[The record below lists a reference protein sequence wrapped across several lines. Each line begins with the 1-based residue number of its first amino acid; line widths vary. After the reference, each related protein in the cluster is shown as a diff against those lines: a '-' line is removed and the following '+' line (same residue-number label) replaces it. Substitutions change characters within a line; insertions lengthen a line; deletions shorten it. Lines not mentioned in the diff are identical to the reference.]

1 MELDEESSNKD
12 FLIKRIIINLESER
26 ILPAIYAAL
35 AYVKTTEDDAD
46 DKELEALITGPELY
60 RKIGFLDIIKSLPET
75 ATEYY
80 DEDKDSDP
88 YAYDEET
95 EAIIRD
101 IKKTLLSFVAKA
113 IKDQESDVLE
123 KLMET
128 LNK

>member
-1 MELDEESSNKD
+1 MELDEESNNKD
-12 FLIKRIIINLESER
+12 FLIKRIIINLENER

-35 AYVKTTEDDAD
+35 AYVKTTEDDDD
-46 DKELEALITGPELY
+46 DKKLEALITGPELY
-60 RKIGFLDIIKSLPET
+60 RKIGFLDIIKSMPET

-128 LNK
+128 LNQ